1 MIDMVHDATNVMAK
15 GEDEDRIS
23 NLPDDIIHRILS
35 FLDIKYAIQTSQL
48 SRKWKHVWTEMPY
61 LSFNSRMF
69 RNVHLFAK
77 FTDHVLSHRNDETD
91 VSEIELTFTGLTTT
105 TYVKNLVNYAYLHNV
120 RKLTMICNGW
130 KSHHVLHYLFSSH
143 TLKHLTLQNQSRGRH
158 MYFLPTFA
166 WDFPALETLTLGN
179 MCLGY
184 CGDKSI
190 NLFSKCV
197 NLKDLTLHRVT
208 MHFVDIFNIC
218 CLQLANLTITD
229 VISFPKVFIV
239 VAPKLKNLTAS
250 VRALRDYP
258 QTSFDCLLLTEGFY
272 SLEKVNLFL
281 SPLGSNRID
290 RIGLPV
296 LLNLFQKLRSAN
308 FLILNSEIIE
318 FPSIAASQKRPLE
331 QLYEVAKSKVAKL
344 EEKIQMQ
351 DEYEALKSLF
361 LTRIDASEW
370 EKIETELGSI
380 RHFERTRSTNIHT
393 QSNAPADVSF
403 LP

>member
-48 SRKWKHVWTEMPY
+48 SRKWKHVWTKMPY

-77 FTDHVLSHRNDETD
+77 FTDHVLSHRSDETD

-120 RKLTMICNGW
+120 RKLTMI
-130 KSHHVLHYLFSSH
+130 Y
-143 TLKHLTLQNQSRGRH
+143 
-158 MYFLPTFA
+158 
-166 WDFPALETLTLGN
+166 
-179 MCLGY
+179 
-184 CGDKSI
+184 
-190 NLFSKCV
+190 
-197 NLKDLTLHRVT
+197 
-208 MHFVDIFNIC
+208 
-218 CLQLANLTITD
+218 

-250 VRALRDYP
+250 VRSLRDYP

-318 FPSIAASQKRPLE
+318 
-331 QLYEVAKSKVAKL
+331 
-344 EEKIQMQ
+344 
-351 DEYEALKSLF
+351 YEALKSLF